1 MARKK
6 KNLPL
11 LLNVEIQDFA
21 AEGKTVSRVRLRE
34 DDETPIVLFVPFAV
48 PGDVADIQVVRKKNS
63 YAEGVMTRLVAPSPL
78 RVKPRC
84 PHFGICGGCK
94 WQDME
99 YAAQADFKQKQV
111 EQVLKRIGRVELPEM
126 EPIVAAQD
134 CWEYRN
140 KMEFTFSNK
149 KWRTKEELESGEEFS
164 DSSDALG
171 FHIGGSFDKIL
182 QINHCYLQNEKGNE
196 IRNYIDEYARTQQIS
211 YYDIRA
217 NEGILR
223 NLIIRNTSTEEI
235 MVIIV
240 FGEEWEGKT
249 EMLEDIAKRFPE
261 ITTLAYII
269 NKKLNDSIADQT
281 VHVFKGPGYIT
292 EKMGN
297 LRYRI
302 QPKSFYQ
309 TNSRQ
314 AQRLYDVA
322 RNFAGLDETL
332 PEDEKPVV
340 YDLYTGAGTIA
351 NYVAGN
357 ARKVIGIEYV
367 EDAVADA
374 KINAEINGINNTVFF
389 AGDMKDVLTR
399 DFIEKNGTPEIMII
413 DPPRAGMHPDVVK
426 VILEAAP
433 KVLVYVSCN
442 PATQARDIE
451 MLAAKYEVTAVKPVD
466 MFPHTQH
473 VENVCRLQLR

>member
-48 PGDVADIQVVRKKNS
+48 PGDIADIQVVRKKNS
-63 YAEGVMTRLVAPSPL
+63 YAEGLMTRLVAPSPL

-196 IRNYIDEYARTQQIS
+196 IRNYIDEYARTKQIS
-211 YYDIRA
+211 YYDIKA